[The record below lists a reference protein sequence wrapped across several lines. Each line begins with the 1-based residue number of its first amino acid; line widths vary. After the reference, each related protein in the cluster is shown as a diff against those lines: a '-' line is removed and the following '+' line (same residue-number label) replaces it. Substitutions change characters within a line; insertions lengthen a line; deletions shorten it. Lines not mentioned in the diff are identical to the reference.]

1 MPVTKQ
7 LTFPLELKSTSDLGE
22 FEGMLAVYGNV
33 DLGGDIVMPGA
44 IKEIVTTPD
53 GSVRILDSHDTR
65 APVGKGKLTDTVDG
79 LRIKGKLDLAVARAR
94 ELLSLM
100 KSGIINGLSIGY
112 DVIGADGSEIRPDGV
127 RLLKRL
133 KLWEGSLVVFPMN
146 PLAQISA
153 VKGIDQCK
161 SVGEWESVLRSLG
174 ASKRK
179 ARVMALHNWQI
190 QNGPE
195 PEVDPTELT
204 ELFNSISREG

>member
-1 MPVTKQ
+1 MPEKKQ

-22 FEGMLAVYGNV
+22 FEGLLAVYNNV
-33 DLGGDIVMPGA
+33 DLGGDIVMPGS
-44 IKEIVTTPD
+44 IQETVTTPD
-53 GSVRILDSHDTR
+53 GSLRILDSHDTR
-65 APVGKGKLTDTVDG
+65 SPIGKGKLTDTPGG
-79 LRIKGKLDLAVARAR
+79 LHIKRKLDLAVARAR

-112 DVIGADGSEIRPDGV
+112 DIIGADGAEIRSDGV

-133 KLWEGSLVVFPMN
+133 KLWEGSLVCFPMN

-153 VKGIDQCK
+153 VKGIDQCR

-179 ARVMALHNWQI
+179 ARAMALANWNIYQ
-190 QNGPE
+190 GPE
-195 PEVDPTELT
+195 PEADPAELT
-204 ELFNSISREG
+204 ALFNQIAKD